1 MTEQEVDE
9 LIESIAQG
17 PGTSV
22 HSLAMQDLQI
32 KRLKAALKSL
42 IADGERLDWL
52 EKQKRANCPW
62 ENQVS
67 IVFNWDEDQT
77 LREAIDYRRAQA

>member
-52 EKQKRANCPW
+52 EKQTFEGRELVYLGEMFFPK
-62 ENQVS
+62 
-67 IVFNWDEDQT
+67 DQT
-77 LREAIDYRRAQA
+77 LREHIDERRVQA